1 MKGGN
6 EMGGALK
13 GKEELKVVIE
23 IRGRVDVVADF
34 NKELGKLVQKY
45 GAKVKEVKG
54 KKRRPK

>member
-1 MKGGN
+1 
-6 EMGGALK
+6 MGGALK